1 MAESH
6 GTREFT
12 GSGELV
18 PQPAPQPETAAQTH
32 GRRLRQAYEYRR
44 CGDLAM
50 AESHGTREFI
60 GGGEL
65 VPRPET
71 AAQTHGRR
79 QPFET
84 SV

>member
-6 GTREFT
+6 GTREACAA
-12 GSGELV
+12 SGDCDANPWV
-18 PQPAPQPETAAQTH
+18 AQS
-32 GRRLRQAYEYRR
+32 LEYWQ

-65 VPRPET
+65 
-71 AAQTHGRR
+71 
-79 QPFET
+79 
-84 SV
+84 